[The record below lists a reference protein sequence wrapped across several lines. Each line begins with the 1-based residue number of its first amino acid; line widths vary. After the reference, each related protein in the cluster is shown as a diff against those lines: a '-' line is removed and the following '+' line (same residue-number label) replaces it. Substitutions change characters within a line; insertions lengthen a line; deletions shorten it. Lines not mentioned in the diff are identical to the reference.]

1 MDDVVKQV
9 LATETFLGSSSHVS
23 PKITAS
29 SSSSSSSWLLLC
41 CKLSILFL
49 AFAESGRNYGV
60 SATTFTFINSCS
72 YGVAVGLQQNTNLL
86 LLENGGFQLPVG
98 VSQPVSAPAGWSGR
112 FWGRTGC
119 NFDANGLGKC
129 VTGDCGGVLECN
141 GAGGAP
147 PATLVQVVVGDGVP
161 DQYDVSLVNGYNL
174 PVQIAASGGTG
185 SCGTAGCISNL
196 NTKCPPALQVAN
208 NGVVVAC
215 NSACDAFNQPQYCCN
230 GYYNTPGTCP
240 PTPYSEDFKS
250 ACPMAWTYA
259 FDTVNTTYTCSGA
272 SYTITFCPAGSSGIG
287 EPAAAPAP
295 GTNSASPPYSS
306 SPPSPPAP
314 PSETPGPGSEP
325 SGPAEG
331 PTYGSGESWATALSP
346 PPIWCFLLISSLATL
361 IASSQL
367 VNCL

>member
-1 MDDVVKQV
+1 MV
-9 LATETFLGSSSHVS
+9 SSARTLIRIFACT
-23 PKITAS
+23 KNI
-29 SSSSSSSWLLLC
+29 LLN
-41 CKLSILFL
+41 K
-49 AFAESGRNYGV
+49 SGRNYGV
-60 SATTFTFINSCS
+60 SATTFTFINACS
-72 YGVAVGLQQNTNLL
+72 YGVAVGLQQNTNLV

-98 VSQPVSAPAGWSGR
+98 VTQAVIAPAGWSGR

-174 PVQIAASGGTG
+174 PLQIAASGGTG

-215 NSACDAFNQPQYCCN
+215 NSACDAFNQPQYCCK
-230 GYYNTPGTCP
+230 GYYSTPGTCP

-272 SYTITFCPAGSSGIG
+272 SYTITFCPAGTSSV
-287 EPAAAPAP
+287 
-295 GTNSASPPYSS
+295 SPPYS

-314 PSETPGPGSEP
+314 SSEPPGPESEP
-325 SGPAEG
+325 SGPAES
-331 PTYGSGESWATALSP
+331 PTNGYGVSWATALSP

-367 VNCL
+367 IYIFLFLFWSFWPI